1 MYKYLG
7 DYREI
12 LRTWYTAQLNCVKLG
27 NDRKKWK
34 IISSAFRGGG
44 GGGGGGGGKRGGGN
58 MWSKKVYL

>member
-44 GGGGGGGGKRGGGN
+44 GGGGKRGGGN